1 MSEAWREV
9 GDLQRALAA
18 KDREITAFAGER
30 LAYCRRIA
38 ELIDA
43 LEKARGENDTFVSGM
58 ADLAERANAAIAKA
72 VSERDSARAL
82 LRVIHGWIDNSP
94 ADRARIEK
102 ELGQ

>member
-1 MSEAWREV
+1 MIDAEE
-9 GDLQRALAA
+9 L
-18 KDREITAFAGER
+18 
-30 LAYCRRIA
+30 RRNANNGIVLSA
-38 ELIDA
+38 EGTLSLIDA